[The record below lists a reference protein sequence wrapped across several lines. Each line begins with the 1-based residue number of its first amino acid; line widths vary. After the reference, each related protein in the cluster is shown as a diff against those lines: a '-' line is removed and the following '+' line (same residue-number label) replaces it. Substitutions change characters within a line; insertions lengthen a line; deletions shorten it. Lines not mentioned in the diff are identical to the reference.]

1 MTSGLAQSSS
11 VFTTV
16 VQGGVL
22 PVSVP
27 GMGFDLARTAPDS
40 FIDFYARGR
49 PASRYVYRV
58 PWRPRAI
65 GSAQRARR

>member
-22 PVSVP
+22 PVSGP